1 MPALELAGL
10 EASFHILS
18 VAAVIF
24 CSLSALFGAY
34 LVLFVLAIW
43 ATYRRKDVAQ
53 KRLRI
58 VTIVLFLTLLTHYGS
73 RAVQF
78 GRSRLMVPPSNEQ
91 RLVDVPLLFVSAL
104 TTTFACFIS
113 DGLLAWRFYHVFER
127 RRWALYIPVTAI
139 SVTCLFGI
147 AEDCL
152 FLSLYHSSADYIH
165 LEPSA
170 FKMNVAWGWA
180 TFAINTVMT
189 LAIMAKILLVC
200 RASPQPMMGQNRIH
214 YGIILEA
221 ISESALVTWVG
232 LILLEIASL
241 APTKGHVT
249 DRMNFGYVIDC
260 ILPIFFGIS
269 QCLITTRLGFAG
281 GDSRSKVSTAQ
292 LSTFIADNS
301 YKSRSRTARTVSRDT
316 MSSYTG
322 NSVAEQET
330 KMEVVRAL

>member
-1 MPALELAGL
+1 MPPALESAGL

-18 VAAVIF
+18 VTAVVF

-34 LVLFVLAIW
+34 LVLFILAIW
-43 ATYRRKDVAQ
+43 ATYRRKDVPAQ

-58 VTIVLFLTLLTHYGS
+58 VTIVLFLTLL
-73 RAVQF
+73 F
-78 GRSRLMVPPSNEQ
+78 GRSRLMVPPSDEQ
-91 RLVDVPLLFVSAL
+91 SLVDVPLLFA
-104 TTTFACFIS
+104 AAYCFIS

-139 SVTCLFGI
+139 SITC
-147 AEDCL
+147 
-152 FLSLYHSSADYIH
+152 YYNH
-165 LEPSA
+165 LEPFA

-180 TFAINTVMT
+180 TFAINTIMT

-200 RASPQPMMGQNRIH
+200 LTSPQPMMGQNRIH

-221 ISESALVTWVG
+221 ISESALATWVG

-241 APTKGHVT
+241 APTKGHIT
-249 DRMNFGYVIDC
+249 
-260 ILPIFFGIS
+260 GIS

-330 KMEVVRAL
+330 KVEVVHAL